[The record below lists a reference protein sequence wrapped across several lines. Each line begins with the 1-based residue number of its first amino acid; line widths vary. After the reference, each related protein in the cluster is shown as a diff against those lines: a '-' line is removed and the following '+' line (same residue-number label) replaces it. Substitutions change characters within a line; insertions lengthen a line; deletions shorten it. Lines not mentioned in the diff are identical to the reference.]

1 MGHYGGGATLAKVV
15 IAFFDLV
22 KEFKVVTS
30 IIVLGASVTLGVFD
44 VPVFDAIVGGL
55 VRMAQAMI
63 PGIGG

>member
-1 MGHYGGGATLAKVV
+1 MGHYGGSASVAKVL

-44 VPVFDAIVGGL
+44 VPVFEAIVGGL

>member
-1 MGHYGGGATLAKVV
+1 MGNYDWDNNFAKVV

-22 KEFKVVTS
+22 KEFKVVAS

-44 VPVFDAIVGGL
+44 VPVFEAIVGGL
-55 VRMAQAMI
+55 VRLAQAMI

>member
-22 KEFKVVTS
+22 REFKVVTS
-30 IIVLGASVTLGVFD
+30 ILVLGVAITLGWLD
-44 VPVFDAIVGGL
+44 VPVFESVVGGL